1 MAAIED
7 RTMAKIERTMAT
19 ILTQSERRVS
29 TIQDQT
35 KAAIDRIMAAKGE
48 SIVTVRHVRRV
59 ECDECERV
67 KCCVYV

>member
-35 KAAIDRIMAAKGE
+35 EAAIDRTMAGMRE
-48 SIVTVRHVRRV
+48 VNCYRTT
-59 ECDECERV
+59 CT
-67 KCCVYV
+67 